1 MSDPFEAL
9 RTAPTPI
16 DPDPAFAARLRARVA
31 RALQPEN
38 GESSV
43 TLQTSETINQ
53 VRQGDISY
61 LSLWV
66 PDLDRA
72 ARFYADVLGWHY
84 PTAQQ
89 WWTRTVEGQSMAL
102 GLSQLSGTAQYMR
115 SVEGVPL
122 PETLTPTAYVVFV
135 VDDVDAAVERVWAAG
150 GHVGGV
156 KDQPYGRIAACM
168 DNQGLAFSLQQKVP
182 MPRPSS
188 TGGRQGDPAYLVL
201 EFPDAARAHA
211 FYGSVLGVRFEP
223 VRGLD
228 RWNIPDVAPMSGLS
242 GGAQRAT
249 VVPMF
254 RVDDIA
260 AAVERVRAAGGTA
273 TEPVHEGYGIRA
285 ECADDQGVRFHLGP
299 IVILMEE
306 RPKDP

>member
-1 MSDPFEAL
+1 M
-9 RTAPTPI
+9 
-16 DPDPAFAARLRARVA
+16 
-31 RALQPEN
+31 
-38 GESSV
+38 

-66 PDLDRA
+66 PDLERA
-72 ARFYADVLGWHY
+72 ARFYADVLDWHY

-89 WWTRTVEGQSMAL
+89 WWTRTVEGQSMSL

-135 VDDVDAAVERVWAAG
+135 VDDVDAAVERVRAAG
-150 GHVGGV
+150 GYVGGV

-182 MPRPSS
+182 MSRSPS
-188 TGGRQGDPAYLVL
+188 TGARQGDPAFVVL

-223 VRGLD
+223 GRGPD
-228 RWNIPDVAPMSGLS
+228 RWNIPDVTPMSGLS

-260 AAVERVRAAGGTA
+260 AAVERVRASGGTA
-273 TEPVHEGYGIRA
+273 AEPVHEGYGIRA
-285 ECADDQGVRFHLGP
+285 ECADDQGVRFHLGQ
-299 IVILMEE
+299 L
-306 RPKDP
+306 

>member
-1 MSDPFEAL
+1 M
-9 RTAPTPI
+9 
-16 DPDPAFAARLRARVA
+16 
-31 RALQPEN
+31 
-38 GESSV
+38 
-43 TLQTSETINQ
+43 TLQTPETTSQ

-66 PDLDRA
+66 PDLERA
-72 ARFYADVLGWHY
+72 ARFYADVLGWRY
-84 PTAQQ
+84 PATQD
-89 WWTRTVEGQSMAL
+89 WWSRVVEGQSMAL

-135 VDDVDAAVERVWAAG
+135 VDDVDAAVERVRAAG

-156 KDQPYGRIAACM
+156 KDQSYGRIAACM

-182 MPRPSS
+182 MPRPPS
-188 TGGRQGDPAYLVL
+188 TGARQGDPAYLVL
-201 EFPDAARAHA
+201 EFPDAAGAHA
-211 FYGSVLGVRFEP
+211 FYGSVLGVRVEP
-223 VRGLD
+223 GRGPD
-228 RWNIPDVAPMSGLS
+228 RWNIPDVTPMSGLS
-242 GGAQRAT
+242 GGAQRAA

-285 ECADDQGVRFHLGP
+285 ECADDQGLRFHLGQ
-299 IVILMEE
+299 LSS
-306 RPKDP
+306 